1 MKPRTVAQLRAVF
14 ERERALFAE
23 TYPAVRNAE
32 LSIDWRLCMGLDPGC
47 SKRDYAYAMRDGRS
61 GTVVLSHRARTLP
74 VANLRGI
81 LRHELGHLADFASP
95 HWRKPG
101 AEQRADD
108 LAERATG
115 QKIRYDARDVQTTG
129 PGTYPRPRHLHR

>member
-14 ERERALFAE
+14 AAERRAFAA
-23 TYPAVRNAE
+23 TYPAVRTA
-32 LSIDWRLCMGLDPGC
+32 RLVIEWGPCMDKGACGQ
-47 SKRDYAYAMRDGRS
+47 RDYAYAFKGR
-61 GTVVLSHRARTLP
+61 GPATVVLSHRARTLP
-74 VANLRGI
+74 LANLRGI
-81 LRHELGHLADFASP
+81 LRHELGHVADFASP

-115 QKIRYDARDVQTTG
+115 QKIRYDAHDVQTTG
-129 PGTYPRPRHLHR
+129 PGTYPRPRHLPR

>member
-1 MKPRTVAQLRAVF
+1 VKPRTVAQLRAVF
-14 ERERALFAE
+14 ERERALFSA
-23 TYPAVRNAE
+23 TYPAVRRA
-32 LSIDWRLCMGLDPGC
+32 RLVIEWGPCMDKEACAP
-47 SKRDYAYAMRDGRS
+47 RDYAYAMRARRG

-74 VANLRGI
+74 AANLRGV